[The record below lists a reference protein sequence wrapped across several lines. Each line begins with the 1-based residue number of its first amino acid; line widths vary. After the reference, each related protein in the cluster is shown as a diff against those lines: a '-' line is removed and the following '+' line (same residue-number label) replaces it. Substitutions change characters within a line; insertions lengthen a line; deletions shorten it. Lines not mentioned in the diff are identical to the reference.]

1 MSRHAGGTQPKRGFL
16 MNRNVRLIP
25 AALVM
30 VLLGACGPAE
40 GNGNATPATGGNGKP
55 SNSAIKVTATPEGE
69 WRPGGSLRKA
79 ITAERVEEVAGEPI
93 TDATTSPEDMPTEGG
108 LASCRYSRTDGTAVR
123 LMIMRVDDALW
134 KENVA
139 AIEKADQTGM
149 AGLS

>member
-55 SNSAIKVTATPEGE
+55 SNSAIKATATPEGE
-69 WRPGGSLRKA
+69 WKPGGS
-79 ITAERVEEVAGEPI
+79 
-93 TDATTSPEDMPTEGG
+93 
-108 LASCRYSRTDGTAVR
+108 ASSRSRPVSDPC
-123 LMIMRVDDALW
+123 
-134 KENVA
+134 
-139 AIEKADQTGM
+139 
-149 AGLS
+149 LSGSCLFF